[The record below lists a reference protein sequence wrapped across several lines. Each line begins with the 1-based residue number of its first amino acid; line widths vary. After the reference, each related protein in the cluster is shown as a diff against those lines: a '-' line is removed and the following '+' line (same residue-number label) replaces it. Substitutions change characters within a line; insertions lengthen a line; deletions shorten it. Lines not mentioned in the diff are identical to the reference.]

1 MEFKYEIIFTRVI
14 SPKEYDGGSSNLK
27 VYIPGTSNGDWLAI
41 VSRDGDLN
49 YRVNVYQRNKNI
61 CILPHSV
68 FVVAENMLEKKTFT
82 GFKKTVY
89 PKRLSSLKKI
99 WEN

>member
-1 MEFKYEIIFTRVI
+1 MEFKYDIIFTRVI
-14 SPKEYDGGSSNLK
+14 SHEEYGGGSCDLK

-41 VSRDGDLN
+41 LSRDKDLN
-49 YRVNVYQRNKNI
+49 YHVNVYQRNKNI

-82 GFKKTVY
+82 GFKKQVT
-89 PKRLSSLKKI
+89 PKKLNSLKKI
-99 WEN
+99 WI

>member
-1 MEFKYEIIFTRVI
+1 MEYKYDIIFTRVI
-14 SPKEYDGGSSNLK
+14 SHKEYEGICSNLQ
-27 VYIPGTSNGDWLAI
+27 VYIPGTSNRDWLAI
-41 VSRDGDLN
+41 YRLDEDLN
-49 YRVNVYQRNKNI
+49 YHINVYQRNKNI

-82 GFKKTVY
+82 GFKKTVH

-99 WEN
+99 WI

>member
-14 SPKEYDGGSSNLK
+14 SSKEYDGNPSNLK
-27 VYIPGTSNGDWLAI
+27 VYIPGTSNEDWLATI
-41 VSRDGDLN
+41 SYDDDFN
-49 YRVNVYQRNKNI
+49 YCVNVYQRNKNI
-61 CILPHSV
+61 CILPPSV

-82 GFKKTVY
+82 GFKKEVH